1 MRGFYLAIFLALSL
15 STSAT
20 FAAGKTELTWYGHAA
35 FKHTLN
41 FREVNAVCNEQRL
54 AIQFRATDEEYFAV
68 AEADGEG
75 GVQ

>member
-35 FKHTLN
+35 FKLKTPNGKILLIDPWITN
-41 FREVNAVCNEQRL
+41 PSDRKSVV
-54 AIQFRATDEEYFAV
+54 
-68 AEADGEG
+68 
-75 GVQ
+75 